1 VLDDFSLTTGAMISP
16 NSPIIDIADLSRL
29 KATLKVPESKI
40 FVVKSGMPVF
50 LKFDALPDKEF
61 VGKVTR
67 VDQYVDPSTR
77 TSSVEIELDN
87 RETGGQLRP
96 GMFGQASIVE
106 REIKNA
112 VLIPENAL
120 HESETGY
127 YVLLEDQGTAKL
139 RVVSTGTRQ
148 GHLIHITEGL
158 KPGDRVI
165 IFGGSTLN
173 DGDKVTVSG
182 ENNNKDKTE

>member
-1 VLDDFSLTTGAMISP
+1 
-16 NSPIIDIADLSRL
+16 
-29 KATLKVPESKI
+29 
-40 FVVKSGMPVF
+40 
-50 LKFDALPDKEF
+50 
-61 VGKVTR
+61 
-67 VDQYVDPSTR
+67 
-77 TSSVEIELDN
+77 
-87 RETGGQLRP
+87 
-96 GMFGQASIVE
+96 VE

-127 YVLLEDQGTAKL
+127 YVLLEEEGTAKL

-148 GHLIHITEGL
+148 GPLIHIKEGL

-182 ENNNKDKTE
+182 ENNNKDKPE